1 MENNKKIVWEY
12 TLTPNFD
19 VCARVGYSTTS
30 EEIGTY
36 GDNLLREQKELL
48 TRYISSVADNGLEL
62 KLYLNEEIAAFYDQ
76 QKEDFYNNTG
86 FYSWSYN
93 EETHEFTP
101 PVPRPKDG
109 KCVSPISAKDR
120 CSL

>member
-36 GDNLLREQKELL
+36 GDKKFARFRVWEAYLDSNGI
-48 TRYISSVADNGLEL
+48 RYKITNPTSYPKHDHPP
-62 KLYLNEEIAAFYDQ
+62 IPPQ
-76 QKEDFYNNTG
+76 QRHPN
-86 FYSWSYN
+86 
-93 EETHEFTP
+93 
-101 PVPRPKDG
+101 
-109 KCVSPISAKDR
+109 
-120 CSL
+120 